1 MCLGEVVILRRKGNS
16 QKHQKHQKTPAKQA
30 YRKSL
35 SHLLAHAIHRQKT
48 FFSIDSRKVFINI
61 TSTADLH

>member
-1 MCLGEVVILRRKGNS
+1 MCLGEVVILRRKGNNR
-16 QKHQKHQKTPAKQA
+16 KTSAKQA

-35 SHLLAHAIHRQKT
+35 SHLLAHPIHRQKT
-48 FFSIDSRKVFINI
+48 FFSTDSRKVFINI

>member
-1 MCLGEVVILRRKGNS
+1 MCLGEVVILRRKGNNR
-16 QKHQKHQKTPAKQA
+16 KTTAKQA

-35 SHLLAHAIHRQKT
+35 SHLLAQPIHRQKS

-61 TSTADLH
+61 IATADRH